1 MTTLPPEGPSPD
13 AWYRT
18 AFGRHY
24 LTVYRGRDEEDAR
37 KLGRLLSELH
47 CDLPGRSV
55 LDIGCGPGRHLR
67 VLEGAGAEA
76 FGIDLSADLLAEAR
90 RRGRAARIARADMR
104 TLPFRDR
111 AFDLALLLFTTFG
124 YFETDEEHARVL
136 TETRRVLRPG
146 GRLVIDTLNSVR
158 LRSIL
163 VPETR
168 RRVGAVTVTERRW
181 IDDARSR
188 IHKNVEVTDP
198 DDPEGPGRWTE
209 SVRLWTDDEL
219 RDLLARSGFDV
230 LRLSGGFGGEA
241 FSAETSERLILLSE
255 VRE

>member
-1 MTTLPPEGPSPD
+1 MTMLPPDGPSSA

-24 LTVYRGRDEEDAR
+24 LTVYRRRDEEDAR

-67 VLEGAGAEA
+67 VLEEAGARA
-76 FGIDLSADLLAEAR
+76 FGIDLSADLLTEAR
-90 RRGRAARIARADMR
+90 RRGPSARIARADMR
-104 TLPFRDR
+104 TLPFKDR
-111 AFDLALLLFTTFG
+111 VFDLALLLFTTFG
-124 YFETDEEHARVL
+124 YFETDDEHARVL
-136 TETRRVLRPG
+136 AETRRVLRPG
-146 GRLVIDTLNSVR
+146 GRLLIDTLNSVR
-158 LRSIL
+158 LSSNL

-168 RRVGAVTVTERRW
+168 RRVGAVAVTERRW
-181 IDDARSR
+181 IDEARSR
-188 IHKNVEVTDP
+188 INKNVEITNP
-198 DDPEGPGRWTE
+198 DGPEQPERWTE
-209 SVRLWTDDEL
+209 SVRLWTAAEL
-219 RDLLARSGFDV
+219 RDLAVRSGFEV

-241 FSAETSERLILLSE
+241 FSAETSERLILLFE